1 MLQRIHAQ
9 QPTLTSSPCT
19 VPPLHIPTGLRGDY
33 GTTGLEGPN
42 LLEDGSPDFSMTKQM
57 CAKK

>member
-19 VPPLHIPTGLRGDY
+19 APPLHIPTALRGGY
-33 GTTGLEGPN
+33 VTTGLEGPVFQ
-42 LLEDGSPDFSMTKQM
+42 EDDSPDFSMIKQI